1 MLRGA
6 GLASGLSA
14 SRPAL
19 CPSGEALPVSLF
31 SLIVIVWL
39 LSLGLGR
46 GKWGAVD
53 KALWVP
59 SVTSEIRSG
68 Q

>member
-6 GLASGLSA
+6 GLASVLSA
-14 SRPAL
+14 FRPAL
-19 CPSGEALPVSLF
+19 CPSGEVMPVSSS

-39 LSLGLGR
+39 LSSGLG
-46 GKWGAVD
+46 GGNWGAVD